1 MADAAVFENRDA
13 ETVAVVEEFLAA
25 TNRGDVAGMTAVSHD
40 DIVLV
45 GTAPP
50 GGTRYEG
57 LDAVVALWR
66 EIFASCPDGRCEVEE
81 LIPAGNRCT
90 ALLRFVYDPSR
101 EDRWVRTVDVFRLEG
116 SKIIEKLAYVKG

>member
-1 MADAAVFENRDA
+1 MVDAAVFENRDA
-13 ETVAVVEEFLAA
+13 ETLAVVEEFLAA

-81 LIPAGNRCT
+81 LIPAGDRCT
-90 ALLRFVYDPSR
+90 ALLRFVYDPR
-101 EDRWVRTVDVFRLEG
+101 VRTDGCALLMCFDLKAARSSRSLRT
-116 SKIIEKLAYVKG
+116 

>member
-1 MADAAVFENRDA
+1 MADAVVSEDRDA
-13 ETVAVVEEFLAA
+13 QTLAVVEEFLAA
-25 TNRGDVAGMTAVSHD
+25 TNRADVAGMAAVSRY

-45 GTAPP
+45 GTAAP

-66 EIFASCPDGRCEVEE
+66 EIFASTPNARCEVEE
-81 LIPAGNRCT
+81 LIPAGDRCT

-101 EDRWVRTVDVFRLEG
+101 EDGWVRTVDVFRLEG
-116 SKIIEKLAYVKG
+116 GKITEKLAYVKG